1 MVGANAYIKGTYVEI
16 GLDGNGGF
24 EGCPT
29 GVSPP
34 LGGMHFRS
42 GNPYFGFVSN
52 PQANAWLTFD
62 GDFFTPGSPE
72 NGWGVEVGSATGI
85 MASNNCSASSAG
97 DINGA
102 LTSWTQTFSCI
113 SADWQGDLT
122 SSTNIH
128 FKINYF
134 LKTTDLFYTTTVS
147 ITNNTGA
154 TIPELYYY
162 RNFDPD
168 NNQPI
173 SGDFTTTNTIVAQ
186 PFSGACNTAH
196 VKATS
201 VLPASQPMSYV
212 GLAGIGIISYME

>member
-1 MVGANAYIKGTYVEI
+1 MVKTTKLLGSALFFVLSFLNINSLNAQMVGANAYIKGTFVEI
-16 GLDGNGGF
+16 GLAGNGGY

-72 NGWGVEVGSATGI
+72 NGWGVEVGSTTGI
-85 MASNNCSASSAG
+85 KASNNCAPVQQ
-97 DINGA
+97 INGA
-102 LTSWTQTFSCI
+102 LTSWSQTFSCI

-128 FKINYF
+128 CKIN
-134 LKTTDLFYTTTVS
+134 
-147 ITNNTGA
+147 
-154 TIPELYYY
+154 
-162 RNFDPD
+162 R
-168 NNQPI
+168 
-173 SGDFTTTNTIVAQ
+173 
-186 PFSGACNTAH
+186 
-196 VKATS
+196 
-201 VLPASQPMSYV
+201 
-212 GLAGIGIISYME
+212 